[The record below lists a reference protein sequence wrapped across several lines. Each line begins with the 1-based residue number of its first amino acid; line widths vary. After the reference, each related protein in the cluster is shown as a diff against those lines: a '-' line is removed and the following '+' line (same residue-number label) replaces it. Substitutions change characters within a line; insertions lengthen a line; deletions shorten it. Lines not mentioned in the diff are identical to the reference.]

1 MTRGFTLVEL
11 LAVLAILGVGAG
23 VAALAL
29 PSLQPPPGSDVLR
42 ALEAAR
48 AAAVRSGR
56 AAVWRQGTVAVRF
69 LPDGSSS
76 GGRIAVDSLV
86 IWVDHL
92 TGTARAAR

>member
-1 MTRGFTLVEL
+1 MKSGFTLVEL

-42 ALEAAR
+42 TLETAR
-48 AAAVRSGR
+48 ATALRSGR
-56 AAVWRQGTVAVRF
+56 AVVWRRDTVTVRF

-76 GGRIAVDSLV
+76 GGRIAVDSPV
-86 IWVDHL
+86 IWVDPL

>member
-1 MTRGFTLVEL
+1 VTRGFTLVEL

-29 PSLQPPPGSDVLR
+29 PSLQPPPGSEVLR
-42 ALEAAR
+42 SLEAAR

-56 AAVWRQGTVAVRF
+56 AVVWRQGTVAVRF

-76 GGRIAVDSLV
+76 GGRISVDSLV
-86 IWVDHL
+86 LVVDPL
-92 TGTARAAR
+92 TGATRAAR

>member
-11 LAVLAILGVGAG
+11 LATLAILGLGAG

-29 PSLQPPPGSDVLR
+29 PSLQPAPGSEVLR
-42 ALEAAR
+42 ALHAAR
-48 AAAVRSGR
+48 ATAVRSGR
-56 AAVWRQGTVAVRF
+56 AVVWRRDTVAVRF

-76 GGRIAVDSLV
+76 GGSILLDSLV
-86 IWVDHL
+86 IWVDPL

>member
-29 PSLQPPPGSDVLR
+29 PSLQPPPASEVLR
-42 ALEAAR
+42 ALSDAR
-48 AAAVRSGR
+48 AEAIRGGHAV
-56 AAVWRQGTVAVRF
+56 VWRRDTIAIRF

-76 GGRIAVDSLV
+76 GGSIPADSFVIVVDP
-86 IWVDHL
+86 L
-92 TGTARAAR
+92 TGAARAER